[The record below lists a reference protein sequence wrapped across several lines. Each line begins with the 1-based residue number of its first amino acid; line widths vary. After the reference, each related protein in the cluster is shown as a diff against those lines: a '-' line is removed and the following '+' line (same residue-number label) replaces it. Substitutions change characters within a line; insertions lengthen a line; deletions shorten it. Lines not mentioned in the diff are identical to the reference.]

1 MAKKKEAK
9 LPEYRVYFTSVRDE
23 TSQTNKTLLT
33 VETTRVFRS
42 FQYAL
47 TVREQ
52 ILGNA
57 FRLFIDGISVKPLTI
72 PKIGSAVV
80 ERELPALKGVWD
92 FYITNFR
99 KETSHFRLK
108 FSKKGIEILLPP
120 TKRFLELAFE

>member
-9 LPEYRVYFTSVRDE
+9 PPEYRIYFTSVRE
-23 TSQTNKTLLT
+23 EISQSNKTLLT

-52 ILGNA
+52 IQVKS

-72 PKIGSAVV
+72 PKTGSALV
-80 ERELPALKGVWD
+80 ERELPELKGVWD
-92 FYITNFR
+92 FYITNFS

-108 FSKKGIEILLPP
+108 FSKKGIDILLPP
-120 TKRFLELAFE
+120 TKRFLELVLD